1 MYQNI
6 FFYFPKNHSQF
17 IRIPCWNLWMDFQK
31 KCINVVHLRIWLKV
45 NTNCHDVGRVI
56 QISTNYSDLALNY
69 NNWYKPY
76 IMAPSE
82 LYSCIFTL
90 KSKLNKN
97 YFKDHNTLFGKYIVK
112 IKSIDEFLLQLLV
125 NQYKYEVR

>member
-1 MYQNI
+1 
-6 FFYFPKNHSQF
+6 
-17 IRIPCWNLWMDFQK
+17 MDFQK
-31 KCINVVHLRIWLKV
+31 KCINVVHLRILLKV
-45 NTNCHDVGRVI
+45 NTNCHDVRRVI

-76 IMAPSE
+76 IMGPSE
-82 LYSCIFTL
+82 VYSCIFIL

-125 NQYKYEVR
+125 NQYKYKVR